1 MNKSLEIF
9 KNANTTVEVVEETE
23 HINLNKLWGDNSF
36 MCRFGKTTDFKSIED
51 IELPYELSAIF
62 HKSEQRLE
70 FIFAPLSDDHHFL
83 KRKTK
88 FYYKG
93 IEFETEFNEPTEA
106 LKILS
111 VGFRKLDSPNDS
123 QYRNLEV
130 FCDFFRTS
138 DQNDQ
143 MKNYFKDKKPYSFF
157 VKGDFK
163 KIKNDFVPFCKHLNV
178 YLRFFDRRAPIIAIV
193 NNEPKSES
201 FSIPCYTNKSSFP
214 EQING
219 NSIDPVAIDLLQVAQ
234 ETGNGRLKY
243 LFYYQVLEY
252 FAYYYLD
259 EELKRKLSNLL
270 KSPDLLHNSSI
281 YTRTIIEELKD
292 YSNHTSD
299 KQKLTRLLSDYIT
312 VDDIANEV
320 KCNIKNFTNDLE
332 FDGHFKLSAII
343 SDEKLFDKLFN
354 DGKESKEKKKERLK
368 SRTDFII
375 SIADRLDN
383 IRNVLVHIRESRE
396 NKVILPTRGN
406 NRKLI
411 PYIYLIRRIAETIAI
426 KYEG

>member
-9 KNANTTVEVVEETE
+9 KNANTTVEIVEETE
-23 HINLNKLWGDNSF
+23 HINLSKLWGDKSF
-36 MCRFGKTTDFKSIED
+36 MCRFSKTTDFKPIEH
-51 IELPYELSAIF
+51 IELPYELNAIF
-62 HKSEQRLE
+62 HKSEQKLE

-83 KRKTK
+83 KRNTK

-93 IEFETEFNEPTEA
+93 IEFETEFSEPSEA

-143 MKNYFKDKKPYSFF
+143 MKIFFEDKKPYSFF

-178 YLRFFDRRAPIIAIV
+178 YLRFFDRKAPTIAIV

-234 ETGNGRLKY
+234 ETGSGRLKY

-299 KQKLTRLLSDYIT
+299 KQKLTKLLSDYIT
-312 VDDIANEV
+312 VDDITNEI

-343 SDEKLFDKLFN
+343 SDEKTFDKMFN

-368 SRTDFII
+368 SRTDFIV